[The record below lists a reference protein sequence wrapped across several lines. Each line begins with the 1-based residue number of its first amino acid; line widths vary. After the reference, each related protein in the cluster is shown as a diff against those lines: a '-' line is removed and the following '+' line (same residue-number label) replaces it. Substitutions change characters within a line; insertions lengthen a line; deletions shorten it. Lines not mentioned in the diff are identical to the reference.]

1 LLQSFIN
8 VIGLLYSD
16 MSNSIMRRNLPYD
29 FRQRRHELGE
39 QGEINVGKILCE
51 YFGFRK
57 VSYGYDDYSSG
68 TDGYPDIVLKLNPIL
83 AIEVKS
89 IKPFTMKK
97 NKNGIYKSA
106 GYVAIRRDQ
115 WYEELKF
122 ARERLGKLIL
132 IVEVRLRD
140 KGLYFWFNSD
150 QIEEYMKKLK
160 GERIHIHLDDILN
173 KARSLIYPDEIKY
186 LEYWNQQTPVDND
199 YQLNIV

>member
-1 LLQSFIN
+1 MLQSFIS
-8 VIGLLYSD
+8 VIGYLLID

-39 QGEINVGKILCE
+39 QGEINVGKILCK
-51 YFGFRK
+51 YFGHRK
-57 VSYGYDDYSSG
+57 LSYGYDDYSSG
-68 TDGYPDIVLKLNPIL
+68 TNGYPDIVLKTNPVI

-89 IKPFTMKK
+89 IAPFTKK
-97 NKNGIYKSA
+97 ETSNGIYKSA
-106 GYVAIRRDQ
+106 GYVAIRREQ

-132 IVEVRLRD
+132 VVEVRLRD
-140 KGLYFWFNSD
+140 RGLYFWFNSD

-173 KARSLIYPDEIKY
+173 KGRSLIYPDDIKY

-199 YQLNIV
+199 YQMNIV